1 MFNRILRF
9 VDADWERNGKESRG
23 ASDIESKSSDL
34 DERSDTDSS
43 SNISPNEW
51 AGVFGYD
58 EIDEI
63 PEELKEFDPAKGSSI
78 LFGDSVGERGGRRD
92 LDPQNNSYD
101 VGGSASELWSVSK
114 NDPYDTVDNE
124 GTGMKEEF
132 GRTMFSCING
142 NGIFDTSPLIPRLYR
157 SLSAATVALGLGN
170 RTDGPLIGGGSGV
183 TLRQDSGSFGV
194 GIKLA
199 ALA

>member
-1 MFNRILRF
+1 MFNRILHF

-43 SNISPNEW
+43 SNISPNER

-101 VGGSASELWSVSK
+101 IGGTASELWSVSK
-114 NDPYDTVDNE
+114 NNPYDTVDDE
-124 GTGMKEEF
+124 GAGMKEEF
-132 GRTMFSCING
+132 GRTMFSCINR
-142 NGIFDTSPLIPRLYR
+142 NGIFATSPLIPCLYH
-157 SLSAATVALGLGN
+157 SLSTATVALGLGN
-170 RTDGPLIGGGSGV
+170 CTDGPLISRGSRV
-183 TLRQDSGSFGV
+183 TL
-194 GIKLA
+194 
-199 ALA
+199 

>member
-1 MFNRILRF
+1 LHFL
-9 VDADWERNGKESRG
+9 DADWERNGKESTG
-23 ASDIESKSSDL
+23 ASDIESKLSDL

-43 SNISPNEW
+43 SDILPNERE
-51 AGVFGYD
+51 GVFRYD
-58 EIDEI
+58 QIDEI

-78 LFGDSVGERGGRRD
+78 LFRDSVGERGGHRD

-101 VGGSASELWSVSK
+101 VGGAASELWSVSK
-114 NDPYDTVDNE
+114 NNLYDMVDNE
-124 GTGMKEEF
+124 GAGMKEEF

-142 NGIFDTSPLIPRLYR
+142 NGIFYTSPLIPCLHR
-157 SLSAATVALGLGN
+157 SLSTATVDLGLGN
-170 RTDGPLIGGGSGV
+170 RTDGPLIGGGFGV

-194 GIKLA
+194 GIELA